1 MEKIIE
7 TILKEDVRSIVA
19 SDSKQEISIEK
30 SGLEKYGTLRFI
42 SDEKPGEKPNVRY
55 KFWIVYN
62 TDYAEKILKN
72 IKPKNGE
79 YFDMQIN
86 VLDSTKVLVV
96 PNSTFADIWKCLF
109 CNTHV

>member
-19 SDSKQEISIEK
+19 SDSKQEILIDK
-30 SGLEKYGTLRFI
+30 TGLEKYGTLRFVF
-42 SDEKPGEKPNVRY
+42 EKPNSRHNL
-55 KFWIVYN
+55 WIVYN
-62 TDYAEKILKN
+62 TDYAEKVLKN
-72 IKPKNGE
+72 IRPKNGK

-96 PNSTFADIWKCLF
+96 PNSTFVDIWKCLF